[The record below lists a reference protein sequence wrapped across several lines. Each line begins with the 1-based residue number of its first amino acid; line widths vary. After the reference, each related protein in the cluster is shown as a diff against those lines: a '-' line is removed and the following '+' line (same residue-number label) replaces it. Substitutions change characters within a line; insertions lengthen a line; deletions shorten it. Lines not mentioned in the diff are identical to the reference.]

1 MPYSFASDATFND
14 AMSRVASTSASF
26 ADVWPLIRTA
36 VISNRP
42 LTNAEHASLEGFVT
56 AEAHARQLENAK
68 ISQPKVHDGVAAIA
82 RPVGVGEV
90 SKVDADSGPKPS
102 GDVNDPP
109 AADKAKDQP
118 SAKPPETPKPS

>member
-1 MPYSFASDATFND
+1 VHAESHGPGQPDPARLAGSSPA
-14 AMSRVASTSASF
+14 
-26 ADVWPLIRTA
+26 ADLQ
-36 VISNRP
+36 
-42 LTNAEHASLEGFVT
+42 
-56 AEAHARQLENAK
+56 ARQLENAK
-68 ISQPKVHDGVAAIA
+68 ISQPKVHDGAAAIA